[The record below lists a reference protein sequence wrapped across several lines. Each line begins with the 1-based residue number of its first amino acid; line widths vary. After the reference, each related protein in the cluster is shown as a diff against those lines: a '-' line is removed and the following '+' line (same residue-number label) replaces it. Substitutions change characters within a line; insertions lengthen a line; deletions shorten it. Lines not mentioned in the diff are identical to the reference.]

1 MGMTY
6 HHYYDEVERF
16 RAAIGI
22 GQNEPALHDKLFQ
35 EEAGE
40 LDEACRKAAIAK
52 TREER
57 RAAKA
62 EYADALADMLI
73 IWCGKDVDVGV
84 PMDDTHR
91 FFDDIKYKAQAAGI
105 YLAGAFR
112 KVMASNYTKIGSA
125 DNDADTVAKFDAL
138 QIEFYRVA
146 LPAGGIAYYSA
157 ADQTGTDGKDY
168 PHHKLLK
175 PAHYVDPKW
184 HEDGWEAN

>member
-6 HHYYDEVERF
+6 HHYYDEVAKF
-16 RAAIGI
+16 RAAIGLK
-22 GQNEPALHDKLFQ
+22 QDDPATHDKLYQ
-35 EEAGE
+35 EEAAE
-40 LDEACRKAAIAK
+40 LGEACRKAAVAK

-73 IWCGKDVDVGV
+73 VWCGKDVDIGV
-84 PMDDTHR
+84 PMDDTYR
-91 FFDDIKYKAQAAGI
+91 FFDDIWHRAMGAGI

-112 KVMASNYTKIGSA
+112 KVIASNYTKIGSA
-125 DNDADTVAKFDAL
+125 DNDAATVAKFDAL
-138 QIEFYRVA
+138 EIEFYRVD
-146 LPAGGIAYYSA
+146 LPNGGVAYYSA

-168 PHHKLLK
+168 PKHKLLK
-175 PAHYVDPKW
+175 PAHYEDPKW